1 MFVGLTTT
9 VFQEV
14 TDVTPRLR
22 LPRAGTRPPAARE
35 RSLGGGRLRAAC
47 DPSPGRVRLVSGRL
61 LPVRLLPGRLLPGWL
76 LPVRLLLLLAAVLLP
91 CDTAVAYDPEPLPS
105 DSASASA
112 TPSPS
117 LAGTLAG
124 EGRMRPGRPQGPA
137 TKVESQDADDPDDE
151 GTATEPALSGAESPA
166 GTSAQPPREAVL
178 APTASQPQPHPAGQ
192 VMGTGQDDDTEP
204 MLHILPLGSGLV
216 LIGLGLGLAFLGLRI
231 RRG

>member
-1 MFVGLTTT
+1 MPSNVRLVCVGLTTT
-9 VFQEV
+9 VLQEV

-35 RSLGGGRLRAAC
+35 RSLGGGRLV
-47 DPSPGRVRLVSGRL
+47 PGRLLPGRLPPLRL
-61 LPVRLLPGRLLPGWL
+61 LPVRLLL
-76 LPVRLLLLLAAVLLP
+76 VLAAVLLP

-112 TPSPS
+112 TPEPS

-151 GTATEPALSGAESPA
+151 GTATEPAFSGAESPA
-166 GTSAQPPREAVL
+166 GTSTQPPREAVL
-178 APTASQPQPHPAGQ
+178 APTAAQTQPHPAGQ
-192 VMGTGQDDDTEP
+192 AMGTGQDDDTEP

>member
-1 MFVGLTTT
+1 M
-9 VFQEV
+9 
-14 TDVTPRLR
+14 TPRLR
-22 LPRAGTRPPAARE
+22 LPRAGTRPPAALE
-35 RSLGGGRLRAAC
+35 RSLAGGRLRAAC

-61 LPVRLLPGRLLPGWL
+61 LSVRLLPVPLLHVRL
-76 LPVRLLLLLAAVLLP
+76 LPVRLLLVLAAVLLP

-151 GTATEPALSGAESPA
+151 GTATEPASSGAESPA
-166 GTSAQPPREAVL
+166 GTSAQPPPREAVL
-178 APTASQPQPHPAGQ
+178 APTTPQPQPAGQ